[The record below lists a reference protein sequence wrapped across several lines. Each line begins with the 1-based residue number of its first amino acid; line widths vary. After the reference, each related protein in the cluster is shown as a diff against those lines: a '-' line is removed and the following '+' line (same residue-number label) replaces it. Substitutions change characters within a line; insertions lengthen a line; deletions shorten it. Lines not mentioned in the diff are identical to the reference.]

1 MKMQHFTPALS
12 ALSLA
17 LMLGYS
23 SCALAVSSS
32 PTAAITGHKP
42 VLAAGTIKYTDVN
55 GNHVLDTGDTVAVDT
70 AFGFTDSDGDA
81 QTPDTYQWLVGGTA
95 VTGATGT
102 GATYTVV
109 AADAGKDIT
118 LQVTPHTDP
127 TLTEPA
133 VGDTQTSTNKLTV
146 AADTTLVGVAI
157 SGGTGAGGA
166 PMVKDVLT
174 ATPQCIGGAT
184 ACAGLTGLKYQWSA
198 TDRTGTGAY
207 TPINGATN
215 ATYTVTKDDQ
225 KKALK
230 VEVTGGTQS
239 SVRVPATLHPL
250 RK

>member
-1 MKMQHFTPALS
+1 MKMQRFNPTLS

-17 LMLGYS
+17 IMLGYS
-23 SCALAVSSS
+23 CSALAVSSA
-32 PTAAITGHKP
+32 PTSAVTGHKP
-42 VLAAGTIKYTDVN
+42 VLTAGTIKYTDVN

-81 QTPDTYQWLVGGTA
+81 QTPDTYQWLVGGTP
-95 VTGATGT
+95 VSGATGT

-109 AADAGKDIT
+109 AADAGKEIT

-127 TLTEPA
+127 ALTEPA
-133 VGDTQTSTNKLTV
+133 VGDTQTSNKLTV
-146 AADTTLVGVAI
+146 AADTTLVGVTI
-157 SGGTGAGGA
+157 SGGSGASGA
-166 PMVKDVLT
+166 PIVKDVLT